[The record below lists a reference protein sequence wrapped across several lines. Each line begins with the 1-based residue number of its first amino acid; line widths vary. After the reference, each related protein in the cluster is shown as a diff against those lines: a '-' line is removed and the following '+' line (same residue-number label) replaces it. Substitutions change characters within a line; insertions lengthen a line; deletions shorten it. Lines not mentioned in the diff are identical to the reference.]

1 MTTFLRISDGSELLN
16 ADHITSFKIGHR
28 PGTLSEDVERE
39 HSIGYRVADS
49 VNTATL
55 LHGLSEVEALEV
67 LTALGKAITKAT
79 ETGGVIDPHVIA
91 EQHVRHP
98 QPA

>member
-1 MTTFLRISDGSELLN
+1 MTTFLKISDGTELLN

-28 PGTLSEDVERE
+28 PRHLSDDLERE
-39 HSIGYRVADS
+39 HSIGYRAADS
-49 VNTATL
+49 VSTSTL
-55 LHGLSEVEALEV
+55 LHGLTEDEAVEV

-79 ETGGVIDPHVIA
+79 ETGGVIDPQVIA
-91 EQHVRHP
+91 DQHVRHP

>member
-1 MTTFLRISDGSELLN
+1 MTTYLKISDGTELLN

-28 PGTLSEDVERE
+28 PGNLDDVERE

-49 VNTATL
+49 VSTSTL
-55 LHGLSEVEALEV
+55 LHGLTEDEALEV

-91 EQHVRHP
+91 DQHIRRP

>member
-1 MTTFLRISDGSELLN
+1 MTTFLRISDGTELLN

-28 PGTLSEDVERE
+28 AGHLSDDVERE

-49 VNTATL
+49 LSTSTL
-55 LHGLSEVEALEV
+55 LHGFTEDEALEV
-67 LTALGKAITKAT
+67 LTALGKAITRAT
-79 ETGGVIDPHVIA
+79 ETGGVIDPQVIA
-91 EQHVRHP
+91 DQHVRHP